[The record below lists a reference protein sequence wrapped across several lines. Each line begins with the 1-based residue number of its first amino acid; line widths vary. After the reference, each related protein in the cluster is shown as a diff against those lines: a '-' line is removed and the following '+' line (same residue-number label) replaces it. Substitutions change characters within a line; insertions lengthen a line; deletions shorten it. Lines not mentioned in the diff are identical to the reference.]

1 MWKKKNKL
9 FKTETGG
16 SVWYG
21 MEHPEVKRPVMPAA
35 PMRTAGCWLFDRCKS
50 PDNTGYYEPVFP
62 VNRRLSLL

>member
-1 MWKKKNKL
+1 
-9 FKTETGG
+9 
-16 SVWYG
+16 